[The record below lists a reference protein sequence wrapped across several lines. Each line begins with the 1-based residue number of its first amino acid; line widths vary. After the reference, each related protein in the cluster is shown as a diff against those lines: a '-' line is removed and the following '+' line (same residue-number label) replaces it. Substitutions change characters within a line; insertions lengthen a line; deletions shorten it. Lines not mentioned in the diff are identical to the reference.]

1 MTVLYLLQV
10 YCIGN
15 LLQQMCV
22 RKVGAPVFATLI
34 CVRLLASVV
43 GEPPFERLSCSRY
56 LHDPVPLE
64 LTAVVAMPTAQ

>member
-1 MTVLYLLQV
+1 M

-43 GEPPFERLSCSRY
+43 GEPD
-56 LHDPVPLE
+56 HAAAVQHPL
-64 LTAVVAMPTAQ
+64 LVNTVHMQVASKQ